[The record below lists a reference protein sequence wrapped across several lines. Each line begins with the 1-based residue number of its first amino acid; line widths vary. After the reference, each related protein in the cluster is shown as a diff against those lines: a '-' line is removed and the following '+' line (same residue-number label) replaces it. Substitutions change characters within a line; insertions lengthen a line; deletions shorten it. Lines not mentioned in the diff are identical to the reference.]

1 MASSNQKPFKAETRQ
16 LLDILINSL
25 YSDRDVFLR
34 EVVSNASDAITRLNF
49 EMLTNHDV
57 VDPDVEPTIRISANK
72 DAKTLIITDT
82 GIGMNAQELEE
93 NLGTIAKSGARSF
106 LEATKEQ
113 GYAAANDLIGQ
124 FGVGFYAAFMVAESI
139 DVVSKSFRPGEEA
152 MKWSSSGSGTFTI
165 EPSAKTSR
173 GTEII
178 IRLKEDALEYT
189 EEYKLREIIRK
200 HSNYIPYP
208 IYIGES
214 TERANAEGTLWRK
227 SPNEVSAEDYEKF
240 YQSFTMDFEKPLT
253 KLHLSIDAPFQMYA
267 LMFVPSKPERTM
279 FSLRQE
285 DGLQLY
291 ARKVLIQNYC
301 TDLLPRYYRF
311 IQGVIDSEDIPL
323 NVTRETM
330 QANRV
335 ILTLRKILTGKVT
348 EMFKKMGVEDPES
361 YVKFWKNF
369 APFIC
374 EGIVT
379 EPDAKESL
387 IPLLR
392 YRTLN
397 HGDDYISL
405 ETYVSEM
412 KENQTKIFYLIG
424 DHIETLRKSPHLEML
439 KPDGIDVLLMPE
451 PFDPFVVTQ
460 LGEFKDLKFANAA
473 TEGSNES
480 DKADSGTDKENQ
492 TDEEKSEKE
501 GNEVSTPITEKF
513 AAVLGDAVESI
524 RETKRLIN
532 SPARLV
538 NAAGA
543 ISPEMQKMYHL
554 MNQDLPE
561 MKKVLEINPDH
572 ALVAKIMELQDDQL
586 SKEMIRQI
594 YDNARIMDGAELDQA
609 EMVERIQNLLLKLL
623 DRSAAT
629 DVNAKDD

>member
-25 YSDRDVFLR
+25 YADRDVFLR
-34 EVVSNASDAITRLNF
+34 EVISNASDAITRLNF

-57 VDPDVEPTIRISANK
+57 VDPDVEPAIRISANK

-82 GIGMNAQELEE
+82 GIGMNEQELEE

-113 GYAAANDLIGQ
+113 GFAAANDLIGQ

-139 DVVSKSFRPGEEA
+139 DVISKSFRPGEAA

-178 IRLKEDALEYT
+178 IHLKEDALEYT
-189 EEYKLREIIRK
+189 DEYKLREIVRK

-227 SPNEVSAEDYEKF
+227 SPSEVEAEEYEKF

-267 LMFVPSKPERTM
+267 LMYVPSKPERTM

-348 EMFKKMGVEDPES
+348 DMFKKLGADDPET
-361 YVKFWKNF
+361 YLKFWKSF
-369 APFIC
+369 SPFIC

-379 EPDAKESL
+379 EPDAKDSL
-387 IPLLR
+387 VPLLR

-412 KENQTKIFYLIG
+412 KENQSKIFYLIG
-424 DHIETLRKSPHLEML
+424 DHIETLRKSPHLEIL
-439 KPDGIDVLLMPE
+439 KQEGIDVLLMPE
-451 PFDPFVVTQ
+451 PFDPFVVTH
-460 LGEFKDLKFANAA
+460 LVEFKEFKFVNAA
-473 TEGSNES
+473 TDEPSSDENETTEKKNEPAS
-480 DKADSGTDKENQ
+480 DEDSAEKKAEDVT
-492 TDEEKSEKE
+492 
-501 GNEVSTPITEKF
+501 TPVTEKF
-513 AAVLGDAVESI
+513 AAVLGGAVETI

-538 NAAGA
+538 NAAGG
-543 ISPEMQKMYHL
+543 ISPEMQKMYQL
-554 MNQDLPE
+554 MNQELPE
-561 MKKVLEINPDH
+561 SKKVLEINPDH
-572 ALVAKIMELQDDQL
+572 PLINKIMELQDDQL
-586 SKEMIRQI
+586 SGEMIRQI
-594 YDNARIMDGAELDQA
+594 YDNARIMDGDELDQA
-609 EMVERIQNLLLKLL
+609 AMVERIQNLLIKLL
-623 DRSAAT
+623 NRPSES
-629 DVNAKDD
+629 